1 LIISSKFPRILQIIF
16 TKEILSKNNSTLS
29 GEFNHPNKKFPERR
43 MSTQDHAK
51 SSIDGKH
58 KRSRILGVFLIDFIW
73 RKLIIFEQQLISF
86 QFPRN
91 LRIIFNQKNF
101 TKNCRKSLKKSSKNQ
116 SLIDTPSRKNTPK
129 KLYILWLKVIESYF
143 LVF

>member
-1 LIISSKFPRILQIIF
+1 
-16 TKEILSKNNSTLS
+16 
-29 GEFNHPNKKFPERR
+29 
-43 MSTQDHAK
+43 MSTQYHAK

-58 KRSRILGVFLIDFIW
+58 KRSRFLGVFLIDVIW

-101 TKNCRKSLKKSSKNQ
+101 TKNCRKSLKKSSKKTIINRH
-116 SLIDTPSRKNTPK
+116 SLK
-129 KLYILWLKVIESYF
+129 KKYTKKTLYIVAESH
-143 LVF
+143 